1 MAGVFQ
7 NIGSADMGSSVAGVH
22 TGHFILQKGTMVGI
36 VGGGSGGDGGC
47 GGGALG
53 NVHFDNWVDSGVVAD
68 HSQQTDTSTDTD
80 EKNQVLYFP
89 RFPLVLC
96 TSSCL
101 LHEVCSFG
109 FPCFQCNNF

>member
-22 TGHFILQKGTMVGI
+22 TGHLILQKGTMVGI
-36 VGGGSGGDGGC
+36 VGGGSGGDGG
-47 GGGALG
+47 GGALG
-53 NVHFDNWVDSGVVAD
+53 NVHIDNWVDSGVVAD

>member
-22 TGHFILQKGTMVGI
+22 TGHLILQKGTMVGI
-36 VGGGSGGDGGC
+36 VGGGSGGDGG
-47 GGGALG
+47 GGALG
-53 NVHFDNWVDSGVVAD
+53 NVHIDNWVDSGVVAD

-101 LHEVCSFG
+101 LHESLFLWIPM
-109 FPCFQCNNF
+109 FSM